1 MNKVWTT
8 ALVSVI
14 TMLGLLVACAAPATT
29 PTAAPAPAQPAA
41 PAPAAPPTAPT
52 AAPAT
57 PQPAAKPSGQQALLT
72 WATASSGG
80 AGYTYSAAIAS
91 IVGKYQ
97 PEIKISVLPTA
108 GAVDATKL
116 LREGKAQI
124 ALGTGP
130 SDYDALN
137 GSGGFADGKMAN
149 LRLLWPGY
157 TGPLHMVTLKTSG
170 IQTLAD
176 LKGQRIAVSQLG
188 STGYIMAENALKSVG
203 LTAKDVTLRPLSA
216 QDMISAIKDGS
227 AAAMLYSIGK
237 NAPTIQDLAVSKE
250 IRFIDLTDEQ
260 WNVVKAANPPGL
272 FAPDAIP
279 AGTYPNQDKPAKTF
293 TVLAGWD
300 VLADFDENLAYTITK
315 TFFDHKAEADQ
326 IHPIIK
332 ETTPQMI
339 GGPQILTYHKGA
351 ERYLK
356 ETGWLK

>member
-1 MNKVWTT
+1 MNKMRVTI
-8 ALVSVI
+8 LVSVV
-14 TMLGLLVACAAPATT
+14 TMLGLLAACAAPAAPS
-29 PTAAPAPAQPAA
+29 PTAAPAKTAA
-41 PAPAAPPTAPT
+41 PVATAPPSAPT

-57 PQPAAKPSGQQALLT
+57 PQAAAKPTVQQALLT

-116 LREGKAQI
+116 LREGKAQL

-137 GSGGFADGKMAN
+137 GTGSFKDAKIAN
-149 LRLLWPGY
+149 LQLLWPGY
-157 TGPLHMVTLKTSG
+157 TGPLHMVTLKGSG

-176 LKGQRIAVSQLG
+176 LKGKRIAVSQLG
-188 STGYIMAENALKSVG
+188 STGYIMAENALKSAG
-203 LTAKDVTLRPLSA
+203 LTTQDVTLRPLAA
-216 QDMISAIKDGS
+216 QEMIAAMKDGT

-250 IRFIDLTDEQ
+250 IIFIDLTDGQ
-260 WNVVKAANPPGL
+260 WNVIKSANPPGF
-272 FAPDAIP
+272 FALDAIS
-279 AGTYPNQDKPAKTF
+279 AGTYPKQDKPAKTF

-300 VLADFDENLAYTITK
+300 VLADFDENLAYTIVK
-315 TFFDHKAEADQ
+315 VFFDHKAEADQ

-332 ETTPQMI
+332 ETTPEMI
-339 GGPQILTYHKGA
+339 GGPQVLPYHKGA
-351 ERYLK
+351 QRYLK
-356 ETGWLK
+356 EKGWLK